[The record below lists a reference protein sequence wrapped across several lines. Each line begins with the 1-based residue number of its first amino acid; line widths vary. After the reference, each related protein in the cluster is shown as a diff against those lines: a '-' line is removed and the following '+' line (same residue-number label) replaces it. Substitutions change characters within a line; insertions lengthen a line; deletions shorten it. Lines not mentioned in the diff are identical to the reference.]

1 MATRANPLKNNASKF
16 AFLTMHPPP
25 GYVAG
30 LGRGASGFTTRSDI
44 GPAREAGSME
54 DPASDLHSNANSKE
68 IEPEQ
73 FQDPENETGLF
84 AGTVYDRDDEEADKI
99 YDMIDD
105 KMDERRRAKRE
116 AAEKKS
122 QEAHLAANPK
132 IQTQF
137 SDLKRSLAHVSEEEW
152 GALPEAGSLTGK
164 RRKNNTRN
172 DGKSYVVPDSV
183 LAGARE
189 KNELSSSVDDDAGVA
204 TPASSG
210 NTTDF
215 REIGQARD
223 KSLSLRLDQL
233 SGASGSGSA
242 STSAGTPSS
251 TQSSND
257 SSTFTPSTSNATGTS
272 TSVDP
277 KGYLSGLNSVQ
288 LKSDAEIGDIKKARA
303 LLESVIKTN
312 PKHAPGW
319 IAAGR
324 VEEVAGRQAVARKV
338 IAAGCDNCPKSE
350 DVWLEAARL
359 NIPQDAKVILAN
371 AISHL
376 PQSVKIWLKAVDLEN
391 DPKSKRR
398 VLRKAI
404 EYIPNSVRLWKEAVN
419 MEDDPQDALILLARA
434 TELIPS
440 SVELW
445 LALARLETPENAKK
459 IINKAR
465 KTIPTSHEIW
475 IAAARLQEQVG
486 ASSNDIDKLV
496 NNGVGSLRSS
506 GALLSRE
513 QWLKEAER
521 AEQEGSPLTC
531 AAIVKAT
538 IHHEIE
544 DEDKY
549 AVWMDDADSL
559 EDRGSIETA
568 RAVIAFALKV
578 FPERSKLWRRAAE
591 LEKQHGNR
599 NTLTDIL
606 KTATQNCPKAEVLWL
621 MLAKEHWL
629 GGDVDSARQ
638 VLGDAFNANPS
649 SEAVWLAAV
658 KLEAENN
665 EIKNARMLLNKAR
678 LQSST
683 ERIWMKSAVFERQHG
698 NSIEALKCVNEAL
711 TKFPTFDKLYMIKV
725 GLLDGNV
732 DGGGDDNGSR
742 SNNKE
747 IRDTFAAALKK
758 CPQSPTLWILSS
770 RFEEKMGVIIRSR
783 ALLEKGR
790 LINKNCDILWAEA
803 IRVEERA
810 NAGNQAKGLLSKA
823 LQECQT
829 SGLLWSIAIWMEP
842 RPSRKTKSVDAL
854 RKVTDDPTIIVT
866 VARMLWMEGKKDKA
880 RSWLSKSCKADP
892 DNGDHWAWWYKFEL
906 QDGTQE
912 NAQNVL
918 ESAKQAEPHHGEIWQ
933 SVIKD
938 DANIGKAYNVLIKQ
952 TASKLS

>member
-1 MATRANPLKNNASKF
+1 ME
-16 AFLTMHPPP
+16 
-25 GYVAG
+25 
-30 LGRGASGFTTRSDI
+30 
-44 GPAREAGSME
+44 EAV
-54 DPASDLHSNANSKE
+54 SDLQSKE
-68 IEPEQ
+68 IEPDQ

-105 KMDERRRAKRE
+105 RMDERRRAKRE
-116 AAEKKS
+116 AAEKKA

-137 SDLKRSLAHVSEEEW
+137 SDLKRSLADVSEEEW

-172 DGKSYVVPDSV
+172 DGKTYVVPDSV
-183 LAGARE
+183 LAGARDR
-189 KNELSSSVDDDAGVA
+189 NEMNSSIDDDAGVA
-204 TPASSG
+204 TPASAG

-233 SGASGSGSA
+233 SGTSSTGSA
-242 STSAGTPSS
+242 AVSAPSSSTSQAS
-251 TQSSND
+251 
-257 SSTFTPSTSNATGTS
+257 AGTS

-338 IAAGCDNCPKSE
+338 IAAGCENCPKSE

-359 NIPQDAKVILAN
+359 NIPQDARVILAN

-486 ASSNDIDKLV
+486 ASSTDIDKLM
-496 NNGVGSLRSS
+496 NNGVGSLRSA

-521 AEQEGSPLTC
+521 VEQEGSPLTC

-544 DEDKY
+544 DEDRY
-549 AVWMDDADSL
+549 AVWMDDADAL
-559 EDRGSIETA
+559 EERGSIETA

-591 LEKQHGNR
+591 LEKQHGSR
-599 NTLTDIL
+599 WATFLGFILTLTTLPKDNSHGY
-606 KTATQNCPKAEVLWL
+606 TQSGYTELSKGRSTL
-621 MLAKEHWL
+621 
-629 GGDVDSARQ
+629 VDARQ
-638 VLGDAFNANPS
+638 GA
-649 SEAVWLAAV
+649 LAGW
-658 KLEAENN
+658 
-665 EIKNARMLLNKAR
+665 RCR
-678 LQSST
+678 LCS
-683 ERIWMKSAVFERQHG
+683 
-698 NSIEALKCVNEAL
+698 
-711 TKFPTFDKLYMIKV
+711 P
-725 GLLDGNV
+725 
-732 DGGGDDNGSR
+732 GSR
-742 SNNKE
+742 
-747 IRDTFAAALKK
+747 
-758 CPQSPTLWILSS
+758 
-770 RFEEKMGVIIRSR
+770 
-783 ALLEKGR
+783 
-790 LINKNCDILWAEA
+790 
-803 IRVEERA
+803 
-810 NAGNQAKGLLSKA
+810 
-823 LQECQT
+823 
-829 SGLLWSIAIWMEP
+829 
-842 RPSRKTKSVDAL
+842 
-854 RKVTDDPTIIVT
+854 
-866 VARMLWMEGKKDKA
+866 
-880 RSWLSKSCKADP
+880 
-892 DNGDHWAWWYKFEL
+892 
-906 QDGTQE
+906 
-912 NAQNVL
+912 
-918 ESAKQAEPHHGEIWQ
+918 
-933 SVIKD
+933 
-938 DANIGKAYNVLIKQ
+938 
-952 TASKLS
+952 

>member
-1 MATRANPLKNNASKF
+1 MRPSSHSVGILFSTSSL
-16 AFLTMHPPP
+16 LTSLVSMQAPP

-44 GPAREAGSME
+44 GPAREAGTME
-54 DPASDLHSNANSKE
+54 EAVSDLQSKE
-68 IEPEQ
+68 IEPDQ

-84 AGTVYDRDDEEADKI
+84 AGTVYDKDDEEADKI
-99 YDMIDD
+99 YDMIDQR
-105 KMDERRRAKRE
+105 MDEKGRARRE
-116 AAEKKS
+116 ASEKKA
-122 QEAHLAANPK
+122 QEAYLAANPK

-137 SDLKRSLAHVSEEEW
+137 SDLKRSLATVSEEEW
-152 GALPEAGSLTGK
+152 GALPEAGNITGK

-172 DGKSYVVPDSV
+172 DGKTYVVPDSV
-183 LAGARE
+183 LAGARDRNDVNTSIDDE
-189 KNELSSSVDDDAGVA
+189 KGVA

-210 NTTDF
+210 TVTDF

-233 SGASGSGSA
+233 GGAA
-242 STSAGTPSS
+242 S
-251 TQSSND
+251 
-257 SSTFTPSTSNATGTS
+257 STSNATPSPSSTNTASSSASTSGTSGTS

-277 KGYLSGLNSVQ
+277 KGYLTGLNSVQ
-288 LKSDAEIGDIKKARA
+288 LKTDAEIGDIKKARA

-324 VEEVAGRQAVARKV
+324 VEEVAGRMAVARKV

-359 NIPQDAKVILAN
+359 NIPQDARVILAN
-371 AISHL
+371 AVSHL

-445 LALARLETPENAKK
+445 LALARLETPDNAKK

-475 IAAARLQEQVG
+475 IAASRLQEQIG
-486 ASSNDIDKLV
+486 ASSNDIDKLM
-496 NNGVGSLRSS
+496 NNGVGSLRSA

-513 QWLKEAER
+513 QWLKEAEKV
-521 AEQEGSPLTC
+521 EEEGSPLTC

-538 IHHEIE
+538 VYQEIE
-544 DEDKY
+544 EEDRY
-549 AVWMDDADSL
+549 AVWMDDADAL

-591 LEKQHGNR
+591 LEKQHGDR
-599 NTLTDIL
+599 KSLTEIL
-606 KTATQNCPKAEVLWL
+606 KTATQYCPKAEVLWL

-629 GGDVDSARQ
+629 GGDVNAARQ

-658 KLEAENN
+658 KLEAENK

-678 LQSST
+678 LQSGT

-698 NSIEALKCVNEAL
+698 DKAKALEYVNQAIEKYP
-711 TKFPTFDKLYMIKV
+711 KFDKLYMIKV
-725 GLLDGNV
+725 GLIDQ
-732 DGGGDDNGSR
+732 SQH
-742 SNNKE
+742 KE
-747 IRDTFAAALKK
+747 IRDTFTTGLKL
-758 CPQSPTLWILSS
+758 CPHSVPLWILASQ
-770 RFEEKMGVIIRSR
+770 FEERMGVIIRSR
-783 ALLEKGR
+783 ALLEKAR
-790 LINKNCDILWAEA
+790 LTIKNSDILWAEA
-803 IRVEERA
+803 IKVEERA
-810 NAGNQAKGLLSKA
+810 NAANQAKALLSKA
-823 LQECQT
+823 LQECPN
-829 SGLLWSIAIWMEP
+829 SGILWSIAIWMEP

-866 VARMLWMEGKKDKA
+866 VARTLWMEGKKDKA

-906 QDGTQE
+906 QDGTKE
-912 NAQNVL
+912 NAQAVL
-918 ESAKQAEPHHGEIWQ
+918 DNAKQSEPHHGQIWQ

-938 DANIGKAYNVLIKQ
+938 DQNLSKPFEQLLRI